1 MQERSP
7 LDIDRIRLEFP
18 ITKKYAYFDNAAVG
32 PLPTRVVET
41 ATRVLEEKCEGD
53 LHWESWEST
62 AEETRK
68 SIAILIGASADEIAL
83 VHSTSEGVS
92 IVANGL
98 SYEKDSNI
106 VTCDM
111 EFPSNLFPWQA
122 LAKRR
127 GMELRVIRSLDGFL
141 RMEDFVQAIDKKTRV
156 VAVSHVQYSNGFR
169 INLEE
174 LSKIA
179 HENNA
184 YLSTDAVQAVGEMP
198 VSVSELGVDF
208 LETSGYKWL
217 LSPIST
223 GFLYVRRALLEELC
237 PTIVGYR
244 SDEELMAHRFRELN
258 LAHTARRYEAGQLN
272 FPGFAGMNEAI
283 ALLQEIG
290 LDNIWVRI
298 ISLVDRLVEGLK
310 RNANVKVRSYLEPE
324 FRSGIVNFA
333 CQDPESVVERL
344 QDRGLIISVRGGG
357 LRISPHF
364 YNTEGEVDRLLS
376 GLNAL

>member
-1 MQERSP
+1 LE
-7 LDIDRIRLEFP
+7 IDRIRSGFP
-18 ITKKYAYFDNAAVG
+18 ITRKYAYFDNAAVG
-32 PLPTRVVET
+32 PLSTRVVE
-41 ATRVLEEKCEGD
+41 ATRRVLEEKCDGD
-53 LHWESWEST
+53 LHWESWETT

-68 SIAILIGASADEIAL
+68 SIAVLIGASADEIAL

-98 SYEKDSNI
+98 SYEKGSNI

-122 LAKRR
+122 LAKRQ
-127 GMELRVIRSLDGFL
+127 GLELRVIRGRDGFL
-141 RMEDFVQAIDKKTRV
+141 RMEDFVQAIDQKTKV

-174 LSKIA
+174 LSKVA

-184 YLSTDAVQAVGEMP
+184 YLATDAVQAVGEMP

-223 GFLYVRRALLEELC
+223 GFLYVRRAVLEELW

-244 SDEELMAHRFRELN
+244 SDEELTEYRFRELS

-272 FPGFAGMNEAI
+272 FPGFAGMKESI

-290 LDNIWVRI
+290 LDSIWARI

-310 RNANVKVRSYLEPE
+310 RNANVKVRSYLQPE
-324 FRSGIVNFA
+324 HRSGIVNLA
-333 CQDPESVVERL
+333 CQDPESVVKRL
-344 QDRGLIISVRGGG
+344 QEHAVIISVRGGG

-364 YNTEGEVDRLLS
+364 YNTEDEVDKLLW

>member
-1 MQERSP
+1 
-7 LDIDRIRLEFP
+7 LDIDRIRSEFS
-18 ITKKYAYFDNAAVG
+18 ITRKYSYFDNAAVG
-32 PLPTRVVET
+32 PLPTRVLET
-41 ATRVLEEKCEGD
+41 ARRVLEEKCEGD
-53 LHWESWEST
+53 LHWDTWEGT

-68 SIAILIGASADEIAL
+68 SIAVLIGASADEIAL

-98 SYEKDSNI
+98 SYEKGSNI

-122 LAKRR
+122 LAKRQ
-127 GMELRVIRSLDGFL
+127 GLELRVIRNRDGFL
-141 RMEDFVQAIDKKTRV
+141 PMEDFVQAIDKKTRV

-169 INLEE
+169 INLKE
-174 LSKIA
+174 LSRIA

-223 GFLYVRRALLEELC
+223 GFLYVRGALLEDLW

-244 SDEELMAHRFRELN
+244 SDEEFMAHRFRELN
-258 LAHTARRYEAGQLN
+258 LAHTARRYEAGQIN
-272 FPGFAGMNEAI
+272 FPGFAGMKESI
-283 ALLQEIG
+283 ALLQDVG
-290 LDNIWVRI
+290 LDSIWARI

-310 RNANVKVRSYLEPE
+310 DNARVKVRSYLEPE
-324 FRSGIVNFA
+324 FRSGIVNLA
-333 CQDPESVVERL
+333 CQDPESVVKRLLQER
-344 QDRGLIISVRGGG
+344 GVIISARGGG

-364 YNTEGEVDRLLS
+364 YNTEGEVDKLVS

>member
-1 MQERSP
+1 
-7 LDIDRIRLEFP
+7 LDIERIRSEFP
-18 ITKKYAYFDNAAVG
+18 ITRKYAYFDNAAVG

-41 ATRVLEEKCEGD
+41 TRRVLEEKCEGD

-68 SIAILIGASADEIAL
+68 SIAVLIGTSDDELAL

-98 SYEKDSNI
+98 SYEKGSNI

-122 LAKRR
+122 LAKRQ
-127 GMELRVIRSLDGFL
+127 GLELRVIRNRDGFL
-141 RMEDFVQAIDKKTRV
+141 RMEDFVQAIDQKTRV
-156 VAVSHVQYSNGFR
+156 VAVSHVQYANGFR

-184 YLSTDAVQAVGEMP
+184 YLATDAVQAVGEMP

-208 LETSGYKWL
+208 LATSGYKWL

-223 GFLYVRRALLEELC
+223 GFLYVRRSVFEELW

-244 SDEELMAHRFRELN
+244 SDEELMEFRFRELS

-272 FPGFAGMNEAI
+272 FPGFAGMKESI

-290 LDNIWVRI
+290 LDNIWARI
-298 ISLVDRLVEGLK
+298 LSLVDRLVDGLK
-310 RNANVKVRSYLEPE
+310 RNANVRVRSYLEPK
-324 FRSGIVNFA
+324 FRSGIVSLA
-333 CQDPESVVERL
+333 CQDPESVVKRL
-344 QDRGLIISVRGGG
+344 QERGLVISVRGGG

-364 YNTEGEVDRLLS
+364 YNTESEIDKLLS
-376 GLNAL
+376 EFNAL

>member
-1 MQERSP
+1 
-7 LDIDRIRLEFP
+7 
-18 ITKKYAYFDNAAVG
+18 
-32 PLPTRVVET
+32 
-41 ATRVLEEKCEGD
+41 LEEKCEGD
-53 LHWESWEST
+53 LHWESWENT

-68 SIAILIGASADEIAL
+68 SIAVLIGAGADEIAL

-98 SYEKDSNI
+98 SYEKGSNI

-122 LAKRR
+122 VAKRQ
-127 GMELRVIRSLDGFL
+127 GLELRVIRNRDGFL
-141 RMEDFVQAIDKKTRV
+141 RMEDFVQAIDQKTRV
-156 VAVSHVQYSNGFR
+156 VAVSHVQYTNGFR

-184 YLSTDAVQAVGEMP
+184 YLAADAVQAVGEMP
-198 VSVSELGVDF
+198 VNVRELGVDF
-208 LETSGYKWL
+208 LATSGYKWL

-223 GFLYVRRALLEELC
+223 GFLYVRRAVFEDLW

-244 SDEELMAHRFRELN
+244 SDEELMAYRFRELS

-272 FPGFAGMNEAI
+272 FPGFAGMRESI
-283 ALLQEIG
+283 ALLQGVG
-290 LDNIWVRI
+290 LDSIWARI

-310 RNANVKVRSYLEPE
+310 RNTNVKVRSYLEPR
-324 FRSGIVNFA
+324 FRSGILNLA
-333 CQDPESVVERL
+333 CQNPESIVKRL
-344 QDRGLIISVRGGG
+344 QERGVVISVRGGG

-364 YNTEGEVDRLLS
+364 YNTEGEVDKLLS
-376 GLNAL
+376 QLNAL

>member
-1 MQERSP
+1 
-7 LDIDRIRLEFP
+7 LDIERIRSEFP
-18 ITKKYAYFDNAAVG
+18 ITRKYAYFDNAAVG

-41 ATRVLEEKCEGD
+41 TRRVLEEKCEGD

-68 SIAILIGASADEIAL
+68 SIAVLIGTSDDELAL

-98 SYEKDSNI
+98 SYEKGSNI

-122 LAKRR
+122 LAKRQ
-127 GMELRVIRSLDGFL
+127 GLELRVIRNRDGFL
-141 RMEDFVQAIDKKTRV
+141 RMEDFVQAIDQKTRV
-156 VAVSHVQYSNGFR
+156 VAVSHVQYANGFR

-184 YLSTDAVQAVGEMP
+184 YLATDAVQAVGEMP

-208 LETSGYKWL
+208 LATSGYKWL

-223 GFLYVRRALLEELC
+223 GFLYVRRSVFEELW

-244 SDEELMAHRFRELN
+244 SDEEPMEFRFRELS

-272 FPGFAGMNEAI
+272 FPGFAGMKESI

-290 LDNIWVRI
+290 LDNIWARI
-298 ISLVDRLVEGLK
+298 LSLADRLVDGLK
-310 RNANVKVRSYLEPE
+310 RNANVRVRSCLEPK
-324 FRSGIVNFA
+324 FRSGIVSLA
-333 CQDPESVVERL
+333 CQDPESVVKRL
-344 QDRGLIISVRGGG
+344 QERGLVISVRGGG

-364 YNTEGEVDRLLS
+364 YNTESEIDKLLS
-376 GLNAL
+376 EFNAL

>member
-1 MQERSP
+1 M
-7 LDIDRIRLEFP
+7 DIERIRSEFP
-18 ITKKYAYFDNAAVG
+18 ITRKYGYFDNAAVG

-41 ATRVLEEKCEGD
+41 TRRVLEEKCEGD

-68 SIAILIGASADEIAL
+68 SIAVLIGTSDDELAL

-98 SYEKDSNI
+98 SYEKGSNI

-122 LAKRR
+122 LAKRQ
-127 GMELRVIRSLDGFL
+127 GLELRVIRNRDGFL
-141 RMEDFVQAIDKKTRV
+141 RMEDFVQAIDQKTRV
-156 VAVSHVQYSNGFR
+156 VAVSHVQYANGFR

-184 YLSTDAVQAVGEMP
+184 YLATDAVQAVGEMP

-208 LETSGYKWL
+208 LATSGYKWL

-223 GFLYVRRALLEELC
+223 GFLYVRRSVFEELW

-244 SDEELMAHRFRELN
+244 SDEELMEFRFRELS

-272 FPGFAGMNEAI
+272 FPGFAGMKESI

-290 LDNIWVRI
+290 LDNIWARI
-298 ISLVDRLVEGLK
+298 LSLVDRLVDGLK
-310 RNANVKVRSYLEPE
+310 RNANVRVRSYLEPK
-324 FRSGIVNFA
+324 FRSGIVSLA
-333 CQDPESVVERL
+333 CQDPESVVKRL
-344 QDRGLIISVRGGG
+344 QERGLVISVRGGG

-364 YNTEGEVDRLLS
+364 YNTESEIDKLLS
-376 GLNAL
+376 EFNAL